1 MKLEKEINMKI
12 LWISAGVSSFISGY
26 LERETI
32 DKVLYIWKERL
43 DIQRELR
50 ALEGE
55 LSLLKKE
62 LK

>member
-1 MKLEKEINMKI
+1 MNLDKRKRFLENQIKLLTSKYNHH
-12 LWISAGVSSFISGY
+12 
-26 LERETI
+26 
-32 DKVLYIWKERL
+32 WKERL